1 MAADDI
7 KTGER
12 LHGLDALRGA
22 ALLLGLVLHG
32 AMAFF
37 PTPIWVVADDQR
49 SVWASGLFFAIHLF
63 RMATFFLIAGLFAH
77 MMLAR
82 RGLVRF
88 GINRLAR
95 IAGPLAVFWGP
106 SLTAIVAV
114 LIWNAGLQGLTAAD
128 APPPP
133 TYDWTNLPL
142 THGSRDGVAGSAG
155 RRRRPGR
162 APGPGPVAASEL
174 GRLLRRADARRGPD
188 PQHPGP
194 GRVRTG
200 LRPGR
205 PAGPAPRPARAYRGA
220 VAASSRPRP
229 GGRRDGPGSGGRSQS
244 QVGAYHRSG
253 DQGGDGGRLRGRRL
267 RLQPGGGRLGRSVL
281 LGPQRGA
288 ALFRRC
294 GLLDLYRPSAA
305 GDGRSGAGAGL
316 EPVLAGQTGLDRR
329 RGAGGVDRRLCAAAP
344 PRPHGPL
351 AERPQRNHR

>member
-32 AMAFF
+32 AMTFF
-37 PTPIWVVADDQR
+37 PTPIWVVVDDQR

-106 SLTAIVAV
+106 SLAAIVAV
-114 LIWNAGLQGLTAAD
+114 LIWNAGLHGLTAAD

-142 THGSRDGVAGSAG
+142 TH
-155 RRRRPGR
+155 
-162 APGPGPVAASEL
+162 L
-174 GRLLRRADARRGPD
+174 WFLW
-188 PQHPGP
+188 
-194 GRVRTG
+194 
-200 LRPGR
+200 
-205 PAGPAPRPARAYRGA
+205 
-220 VAASSRPRP
+220 
-229 GGRRDGPGSGGRSQS
+229 
-244 QVGAYHRSG
+244 
-253 DQGGDGGRLRGRRL
+253 
-267 RLQPGGGRLGRSVL
+267 VL
-281 LGPQRGA
+281 LI
-288 ALFRRC
+288 F
-294 GLLDLYRPSAA
+294 
-305 GDGRSGAGAGL
+305 
-316 EPVLAGQTGLDRR
+316 
-329 RGAGGVDRRLCAAAP
+329 
-344 PRPHGPL
+344 
-351 AERPQRNHR
+351 